1 MRNRIIAALSDV
13 TLIVSGDMSSG
24 TKYTAEYANDY
35 GRDVAVLPYGLGVK
49 SGELCKSLL
58 KNGAAITETAEE
70 VAYLM
75 KMPFEKQSAVN
86 LNDDEKAV
94 YKSIK
99 SGIRSLD
106 ELSLRTGMKIYEL
119 MAITV
124 SLEMKGLVTKS
135 PDGTLDAT
143 N

>member
-1 MRNRIIAALSDV
+1 
-13 TLIVSGDMSSG
+13 
-24 TKYTAEYANDY
+24 
-35 GRDVAVLPYGLGVK
+35 
-49 SGELCKSLL
+49 
-58 KNGAAITETAEE
+58 
-70 VAYLM
+70 M

-119 MAITV
+119 MVITV

-143 N
+143 D